1 MIKKLKLPLFIATI
15 FASSCSSVYMP
26 NVPNTPMLS
35 QKGEFSGGLHISP
48 RINTSINGAYA
59 VSDHIG
65 VLFSGSYI
73 NREKKSKDYRQK
85 LVEIG
90 GGWFDTFGPDN
101 NRIIEIYAGFGAGNT
116 DRVFREFDDNDIL
129 ISRDVEEITYSKT
142 FLQVN
147 YSSKKNSNLRLFG
160 TNYPLNYGTALRI
173 SNVDMKTFMRNSMG
187 QVREGNIFLEPI
199 FFTRMRLNETIQ
211 LQYTTS
217 GTFGLNSR
225 KHMNAGNS
233 IFTIGAVINLNG
245 KKAKESSN

>member
-1 MIKKLKLPLFIATI
+1 MIKKLTLPLSIISAIFI
-15 FASSCSSVYMP
+15 SSCSSVYMP

-48 RINTSINGAYA
+48 RLNTSLNGAYA
-59 VSDHIG
+59 VSNHIG
-65 VLFSGSYI
+65 VLFSGSYM
-73 NREKKSKDYRQK
+73 NREKESRDYRHK
-85 LVEIG
+85 LMEIG

-101 NRIIEIYAGFGAGNT
+101 NRIFEVYVGVGSGRT
-116 DRVFREFDDNDIL
+116 DRTFREFDDNDVL
-129 ISRDVEEITYSKT
+129 IKTDIEEITYSKT

-147 YSSKKNSNLRLFG
+147 YSSKKNNNLRLFG
-160 TNYPLNYGTALRI
+160 HDYALNYGTALRI
-173 SNVDMKTFMRNSMG
+173 SNVDMKTFMRNNTG

-199 FFTRMRLNETIQ
+199 FFTRMRISETFQ

-245 KKAKESSN
+245 KRKQE

>member
-1 MIKKLKLPLFIATI
+1 MIRNFKLPLFISVI
-15 FASSCSSVYMP
+15 FISSCSSIYMP

-35 QKGEFSGGLHISP
+35 QKGEFSGGIHLSP
-48 RINTSINGAYA
+48 RLNTSVNGAYA

-65 VLFSGSYI
+65 VLFSGSYM
-73 NREKKSKDYRQK
+73 NREKERKDYRHK
-85 LVEIG
+85 LIEIG

-101 NRIIEIYAGFGAGNT
+101 NRIIEVYAGVGSGRT
-116 DRVFREFDDNDIL
+116 DRIFREFDDNDIL
-129 ISRDVEEITYSKT
+129 IKTDIEEVTYSKS

-147 YSSKKNSNLRLFG
+147 YSSKKNNNLRLFG
-160 TNYPLNYGTALRI
+160 KNYPLNYGTALRI

-199 FFTRMRLNETIQ
+199 FFTRMHLSETVQ

-225 KHMNAGNS
+225 KYMNAGNS
-233 IFTIGAVINLNG
+233 IFTLGAVVNLN
-245 KKAKESSN
+245 KKSK

>member
-1 MIKKLKLPLFIATI
+1 MIKNFKLPLFIASI
-15 FASSCSSVYMP
+15 FVSSCSSVYMP

-35 QKGEFSGGLHISP
+35 QKGEFSGGVHISP
-48 RINTSINGAYA
+48 KFNTSINGAYA

-73 NREKKSKDYRQK
+73 DKEKESKDYRQK

-101 NRIIEIYAGFGAGNT
+101 NRIIEIYAGVGTGSTN
-116 DRVFREFDDNDIL
+116 RVFREFDDNDNL
-129 ISRDVEEITYSKT
+129 IKSDLEEITYNKT

-147 YSSKKNSNLRLFG
+147 YSSKKKRNFRLFG
-160 TNYPLNYGTALRI
+160 NNYPLNYGTALRI
-173 SNVDMKTFMRNSMG
+173 SNVEMKTFTRNSIG
-187 QVREGNIFLEPI
+187 QVREGNVFLEPI
-199 FFTRMRLNETIQ
+199 FFTRMRLSEAVQ

-225 KHMNAGNS
+225 KFISAGNS
-233 IFTIGAVINLNG
+233 IFTIGVVVNLGG
-245 KKAKESSN
+245 KKEPADTK